1 MESPTSVL
9 AATTLVARRP
19 LTDPLPPDPDPGGS
33 RMYRWISIAAVL
45 AVAVALAACG
55 STGGSAGQA
64 TVSTGDAGVQT
75 GGKPA
80 GDDGAGTLSL
90 GKRAVTDYVDYGA
103 KDQRPTK
110 VGVSVVK
117 VRKGN
122 ISDFKDFDLD
132 AKERKTVPY
141 YVDAKFEN
149 LGQFPLTRH
158 LMRPSLEDSDGAE
171 YRPITLIVLSGTFKP
186 CPDYSDAKLKPGQS
200 FTGCS
205 AILLPKGKRFG
216 RVRFEGD
223 VTKDPIFW
231 SAQ

>member
-1 MESPTSVL
+1 MESPTSLL

-19 LTDPLPPDPDPGGS
+19 ITDPLPPDPDPGGS

-45 AVAVALAACG
+45 VVAVALAACG
-55 STGGSAGQA
+55 GTGGSAGQA

-80 GDDGAGTLSL
+80 GDDGTGTLSL
-90 GKRAVTDYVDYGA
+90 GQRAVTDYVDYGA

-122 ISDFKDFDLD
+122 ISDFKDFNLD

-149 LGQFPLTRH
+149 LGRFALTRH
-158 LMRPSLEDSDGAE
+158 LMRPSLEDSDGTE

-205 AILLPKGKRFG
+205 PILLPKGKQFG